1 MRIELSTPSDTIVL
15 LDDRIDT
22 SGDAWIRQD
31 GVKGLY
37 GATKPREG
45 GEQRPQQS
53 GSYWPSRLTAESR
66 TITLDCVASCES
78 SIKAAMLIDRINALA
93 YQPVSV
99 IVKDATG
106 RRTLS
111 GWVADSP
118 EQTMLLTLDA
128 FTFSLII
135 YCPDPLRYGDTV
147 AFETA
152 DNSINVSNYGNEA
165 SWPVV
170 ETDNVSSFLMELGG
184 QQVAWNGTASPLK
197 LDFRDMLPSQGTV
210 MIDDAFLI
218 PPGESKINV
227 SYAGSGLRMLV
238 RPAWR

>member
-1 MRIELSTPSDTIVL
+1 MRIQLVTDNDSFVL
-15 LDDRIDT
+15 LDDRLDM
-22 SGDAWIRQD
+22 SGDAWIRGG

-37 GATKPREG
+37 GATKPRESA
-45 GEQRPQQS
+45 EARPQEH

-66 TITLDCVASCES
+66 TITLDCVAVCES
-78 SIKAAMLIDRINALA
+78 SIEAVRLVDRINSMA
-93 YQPVSV
+93 YRQVLV
-99 IVKDATG
+99 IVEDAAG

-111 GWVADSP
+111 GYVADNP

-152 DNSINVSNYGNEA
+152 GNSINVSNYGNEA